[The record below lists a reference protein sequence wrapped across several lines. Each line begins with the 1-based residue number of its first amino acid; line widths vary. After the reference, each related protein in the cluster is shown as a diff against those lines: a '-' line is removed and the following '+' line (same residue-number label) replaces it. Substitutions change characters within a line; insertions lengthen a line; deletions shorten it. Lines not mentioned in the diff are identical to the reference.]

1 MILSGCTKADSVT
14 TADTAF
20 FGSCFG
26 LIYFLAAIAML
37 LLGLMQGSGQSE
49 AAEHV
54 MIFRSPRML
63 SIGMGMFGMLFLAV
77 AVWFSAIASDA
88 GGWTTL
94 LFVLPSLL
102 LGVPC
107 LLLTGS
113 HDVSIDLEG
122 KVCQVTRR
130 WAFRTRKRSYLLS
143 AASSVCVCTGGESYY
158 VFLVVGGG
166 TYKRFLLERFSL
178 KIDATM
184 FAQEVADKLRLAVR
198 ELPLQRL
205 RILN

>member
-1 MILSGCTKADSVT
+1 MA

-20 FGSCFG
+20 FEVCVC
-26 LIYFLAAIAML
+26 LVYFLATIAMC
-37 LLGLMQGSGQSE
+37 LLGLMQGSRQGES
-49 AAEHV
+49 AEHV
-54 MIFRSPRML
+54 MSFRSPRML
-63 SIGMGMFGMLFLAV
+63 SIGMGMLGLLFLAI

-166 TYKRFLLERFSL
+166 TYKRFLLERFSV
-178 KIDATM
+178 KTDAAM
-184 FAQEVADKLRLAVR
+184 FAQKVADKLQVAAR
-198 ELPLQRL
+198 ELPLSHL
-205 RILN
+205 RSLN